1 MGRIGN
7 LLHLALISRVAL
19 SHKHS
24 HGAES
29 SHNHDAFSH
38 VVQRIQD
45 TFFPFSPRYNSV
57 LATLAIQLAP
67 CVVIF
72 SIPGLKKSQK
82 GGQHSAFLPILVSF
96 AFGTLLGDIFL
107 HLIPEIF
114 ETVSV
119 AGGSHT
125 SPSILGSA
133 ILAGFMLFL
142 FVDKSLRVMSTGS
155 GEEISLS
162 SHSHSHI
169 HEPAEAVSSGT
180 AEVPHNASRLTRRK
194 KASDHIATQ
203 QKKLVDDP
211 ATSRKPNVSA
221 YLSIITGCVHNVTDG
236 IALASSFY
244 SSRHIGATTT
254 IAVMFHEVP
263 HEVGDFVIL
272 LSGGFTFAQAVKS
285 QLITSVGALLGTA
298 IGCFLN
304 EWGNTAGWY
313 TQSPL
318 LLPISCGGFIYI
330 ATVAVAPQVLQS
342 ISASKTQEIKLW
354 ALQFV
359 SIVSG
364 FAVMA
369 ALRLIE

>member
-1 MGRIGN
+1 MGRLGN
-7 LLHLALISRVAL
+7 LLHLALIPRLAL
-19 SHKHS
+19 CHKP

-29 SHNHDAFSH
+29 SHDAFSQ

-45 TFFPFSPRYNSV
+45 TVFPFSPRYNSV

-67 CVVIF
+67 CVVIY
-72 SIPGLKKSQK
+72 SIPGLKESQK
-82 GGQHSAFLPILVSF
+82 GQDSAILPILVSF

-114 ETVSV
+114 EPVS
-119 AGGSHT
+119 AGAASAA
-125 SPSILGSA
+125 ILGSA
-133 ILAGFMLFL
+133 MLAGFMLFL

-162 SHSHSHI
+162 SHSHSHVN
-169 HEPAEAVSSGT
+169 EPEAVSSGT
-180 AEVPHNASRLTRRK
+180 EIRHSASELTRRK
-194 KASDHIATQ
+194 KPSDTAQDKKIEVPVTTQNATVSPY
-203 QKKLVDDP
+203 L
-211 ATSRKPNVSA
+211 NV
-221 YLSIITGCVHNVTDG
+221 ITGCVHNITDG

-254 IAVMFHEVP
+254 IAVLFHEVP

-272 LSGGFTFAQAVKS
+272 LSGGFTFTQAVKS
-285 QLITSVGALLGTA
+285 QLITSIGALLGTA
-298 IGCFLN
+298 IGCLLN
-304 EWGNTAGWY
+304 EWNSTTNWS
-313 TQSPL
+313 TQSSL

-342 ISASKTQEIKLW
+342 ISANKTQETRLW
-354 ALQFV
+354 ALQLV
-359 SIVSG
+359 SIATG
-364 FAVMA
+364 LAVMA